1 MADAP
6 RRLRM
11 LAQIA
16 DLPAPPPTVA
26 SRAVLAT
33 DGRALGLLAFAAY
46 HGTIDDHGESKE
58 EHVKELTASV
68 RGRYGRLLLPASRV
82 VAQANGRL
90 VAAARRQPRRRPLPA
105 ARVRRGVGAP
115 ILTND
120 QLDYPPPYGRPNC
133 STACRNAG
141 GSRSESSRSAA
152 RPLGGPKAR
161 AEASRIRQ
169 VIRPEKNAERHTP
182 PEGVID
188 GVLRLGGVERARSW
202 ALQAAASMTT

>member
-1 MADAP
+1 MRPAACACSPRSPTCPLP
-6 RRLRM
+6 RRR
-11 LAQIA
+11 
-16 DLPAPPPTVA
+16 
-26 SRAVLAT
+26 SR
-33 DGRALGLLAFAAY
+33 RGLCWR
-46 HGTIDDHGESKE
+46 
-58 EHVKELTASV
+58 LTAGRSGCLPSPHITAPSMTTAKA
-68 RGRYGRLLLPASRV
+68 RRSTSRSRRRACGARYGRLLLPASRV

-188 GVLRLGGVERARSW
+188 GVLRLGGVKRARSW
-202 ALQAAASMTT
+202 SLQAAASMTT